1 MTRYTRH
8 QLIVLLVLLGAAGL
22 GLAVGHWRR
31 AHPDLV
37 DRLEQFERTPRPA
50 SPLAPPAPV
59 SRSPAPPQRERRSA
73 IAPSAPG
80 RGQASSELGAERRS
94 LHSTPRPTSNEAVI
108 DLNRANAAE
117 LTRLPGVG
125 RALATRI
132 VAARAALGPFATVDD
147 LQRVPGLRRNKIDR
161 LRPLVTAA
169 P

>member
-1 MTRYTRH
+1 RQRRSLTLYTRP
-8 QLIVLLVLLGAAGL
+8 QLVGRPALLGAAGL
-22 GLAVGHWRR
+22 GLAVGRSRR
-31 AHPDLV
+31 ARPDLS

-59 SRSPAPPQRERRSA
+59 SSAPQRQ
-73 IAPSAPG
+73 PSS
-80 RGQASSELGAERRS
+80 QAL
-94 LHSTPRPTSNEAVI
+94 I

-132 VAARAALGPFATVDD
+132 VAAREAVGRFTTVDD
-147 LQRVPGLRRNKIDR
+147 LQRVRGFRRNTIDR

>member
-1 MTRYTRH
+1 MTRYTRY

-31 AHPDLV
+31 AHPDLS

-50 SPLAPPAPV
+50 SPPAPPAPV
-59 SRSPAPPQRERRSA
+59 SSAPQRQ
-73 IAPSAPG
+73 PSS
-80 RGQASSELGAERRS
+80 QAL
-94 LHSTPRPTSNEAVI
+94 I

-132 VAARAALGPFATVDD
+132 VAAREAVGPFTTVDD
-147 LQRVPGLRRNKIDR
+147 LQRVRGLRRNKIDR
-161 LRPLVTAA
+161 LRPLVTAT

>member
-8 QLIVLLVLLGAAGL
+8 QLIVLLVLLGVAGL

-31 AHPDLV
+31 AHPDLS

-50 SPLAPPAPV
+50 ISPAPPAPA
-59 SRSPAPPQRERRSA
+59 SSSPAWPQRERRRA
-73 IAPSAPG
+73 ISPSAPG
-80 RGQASSELGAERRS
+80 RGQ
-94 LHSTPRPTSNEAVI
+94 V
-108 DLNRANAAE
+108 DLNHANAAE
-117 LTRLPGVG
+117 LTQLPGVG

-132 VAARAALGPFATVDD
+132 VAAREAFGPFATVDD
-147 LQRVPGLRRNKIDR
+147 LQRVRGLRRTEIDR